1 MVSLNNKTQILKK
14 IFNFEKDKEL
24 ILHFFINPKKTK
36 FRKRLT
42 ILVFTELIDLKE
54 ITKVITDQR
63 CTQDNSN
70 F

>member
-14 IFNFEKDKEL
+14 IFSFEKDKEF
-24 ILHFFINPKKTK
+24 ILHFVINPKKTK
-36 FRKRLT
+36 FRKRLAM
-42 ILVFTELIDLKE
+42 LVFTELIDLKE

-63 CTQDNSN
+63 CNQDNSN